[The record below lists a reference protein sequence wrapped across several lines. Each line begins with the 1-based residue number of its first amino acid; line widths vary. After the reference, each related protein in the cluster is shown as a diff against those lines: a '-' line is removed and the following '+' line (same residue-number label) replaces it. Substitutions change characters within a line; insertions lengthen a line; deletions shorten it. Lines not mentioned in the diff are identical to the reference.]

1 MRLCQIAASSRVLKI
16 IFLFPLRL
24 LHYFC
29 TSSAGVDFPWRTKI
43 GKGLML
49 THAWG
54 LVVNPNARI
63 GNNVTLFHGVT
74 IGRKDR
80 ISVDGGRS
88 SECPDICDD
97 VWIGPHAIIV
107 GGITLGQGCRVAGGA
122 YVTKSVAPYTIV
134 SGNPAVIIKENCL
147 SDVVF
152 RVPL

>member
-1 MRLCQIAASSRVLKI
+1 
-16 IFLFPLRL
+16 
-24 LHYFC
+24 
-29 TSSAGVDFPWRTKI
+29 
-43 GKGLML
+43 ML

-147 SDVVF
+147 ADVVF
-152 RVPL
+152 RAPL